1 MTKVFDV
8 NDRAAIQ
15 AALADPDPENEIAKA
30 IALRTNA
37 LTEQLIGGITKGG
50 ELPEVIEFAKPVTA
64 LDDVVIALFEATVND
79 LHAVIA
85 DVFGTERS
93 DIPPIPKIVIV
104 DHGSQ

>member
-1 MTKVFDV
+1 MTEAFDV

-30 IALRTNA
+30 IALRTNS
-37 LTEQLIGGITKGG
+37 LTEQLMEEITRVG
-50 ELPEVIEFAKPVTA
+50 ELPESFEFAKPVTA
-64 LDDVVIALFEATVND
+64 LDEVVIALFEATVND

-85 DVFGTERS
+85 DVFGKELS
-93 DIPPIPKIVIV
+93 DMPPMPKIVIL